1 MSSQPSHPPPHSPH
15 LSEDRDSEDEAETG
29 AGGRGK
35 VSVEVGVES
44 DRFGRKCPAHCHT
57 SPDRSTH
64 LPGMC
69 RLMTVAEN
77 VVRLTIASQLEFIDL
92 VTSLTDN
99 LTNIA
104 GFDEDSVYWI
114 NMAVRE
120 SVANAVEHGNRYD
133 PNKAVDVTFVLS
145 PESLRVSV
153 RDHGEGFDPS
163 DLPDPLDPINLLN
176 PAGRG
181 LLYMRT
187 FMDEV
192 EYQRH
197 SEVGMVVNMSKKRPL
212 KNVSAIPESPESV
225 RNTEGVGPQ
234 HDTIGD

>member
-1 MSSQPSHPPPHSPH
+1 
-15 LSEDRDSEDEAETG
+15 
-29 AGGRGK
+29 
-35 VSVEVGVES
+35 
-44 DRFGRKCPAHCHT
+44 
-57 SPDRSTH
+57 
-64 LPGMC
+64 
-69 RLMTVAEN
+69 MTVAEN

-145 PESLRVSV
+145 DESLLVSV

-163 DLPDPLDPINLLN
+163 DLPDPLDPLNLLN

-192 EYQRH
+192 EYRRH
-197 SEVGMVVNMSKKRPL
+197 SEVGMVVTMSKKRPL
-212 KNVSAIPESPESV
+212 KAGSGIPANSDTARNVD
-225 RNTEGVGPQ
+225 GVGSQ